1 MGEGDGEDRV
11 SAEPEPTWVGFSQV
25 VGLNRCKQQLLE
37 SVVLPLSLPRPVRES
52 LYRGIRHG
60 ARNVLL
66 YGPPGCGKTMLA
78 RASAFEARAA
88 YFSVSPADL
97 LSQFVGQSEKRLR
110 ELFKL
115 ARGFASSIV
124 FFDEIDAIAASRQ
137 SDQQGGRAARQ
148 LLCELLVLM
157 NAPPRAPPLMTPH
170 SHSPDS
176 DAYVTP
182 TGAGKMKLPD
192 MFLTPTTA
200 GADSDRPLSGPPCS
214 KRSRQ
219 MATASADTYCS
230 DRDDDGDYDHD
241 HHHRHNSHMDV
252 EEGCV
257 VVMAATNRVADLDE
271 AVLRRFESKV
281 LVGLPSA
288 ADRREL
294 LTTHLLAGID
304 AHLSVEDMGA
314 VVDLTDGWNPS
325 EMEVLARDAAMCP
338 LRDVQDTLLALRD
351 CPAWL
356 PLSPLSLR
364 PVVLIDFQHAY
375 ATMFEGFH
383 DDCPTDDR
391 SGSGSRSEP
400 SDDAQLHT
408 HPCV

>member
-1 MGEGDGEDRV
+1 MEEGDSDEKV
-11 SAEPEPTWVGFSQV
+11 ASVETEPVWVGFSQV
-25 VGLNRCKQQLLE
+25 VGLNRCKQQLME
-37 SVVLPLSLPRPVRES
+37 SVVLPLGLPRPVREI

-88 YFSVSPADL
+88 FFSVSPGDL
-97 LSQFVGQSEKRLR
+97 LSQYVGQSEKRLR
-110 ELFKL
+110 ELFKS
-115 ARGFASSIV
+115 ARCFARSIV

-157 NAPPRAPPLMTPH
+157 NTPPRAPPLLLH
-170 SHSPDS
+170 SHSP

-182 TGAGKMKLPD
+182 TGAGKIKLPD
-192 MFLTPTTA
+192 MLMKPTTA
-200 GADSDRPLSGPPCS
+200 IAVADSDNSGPPCS
-214 KRSRQ
+214 KRSRR
-219 MATASADTYCS
+219 MATATADTYCS
-230 DRDDDGDYDHD
+230 DRDDDGDYGHD
-241 HHHRHNSHMDV
+241 NHRRHNARLDV
-252 EEGCV
+252 EEGSV

-294 LTTHLLAGID
+294 LTTHLLADID
-304 AHLSVEDMGA
+304 AHLSTEDMGV
-314 VVDLTDGWNPS
+314 VVDITEGWNPS
-325 EMEVLARDAAMCP
+325 EMEVLARDAAMHP

-351 CPAWL
+351 SPARQ

-364 PVVLIDFQHAY
+364 PVILRDFQHAY
-375 ATMFEGFH
+375 EAMFDEAH
-383 DDCPTDDR
+383 NDCPTDDR
-391 SGSGSRSEP
+391 SGSGSGSEP
-400 SDDAQLHT
+400 SDDAHLYT